1 MFGNETKV
9 SVPVAP
15 TPFRMLPT
23 IGTGPDPWQCPKGRG
38 LTAFVLEA
46 TNPPVRQ
53 RLQSIESSFRLIV
66 SASRSS

>member
-46 TNPPVRQ
+46 QTHRCDSAC
-53 RLQSIESSFRLIV
+53 R
-66 SASRSS
+66 ASRVRLD